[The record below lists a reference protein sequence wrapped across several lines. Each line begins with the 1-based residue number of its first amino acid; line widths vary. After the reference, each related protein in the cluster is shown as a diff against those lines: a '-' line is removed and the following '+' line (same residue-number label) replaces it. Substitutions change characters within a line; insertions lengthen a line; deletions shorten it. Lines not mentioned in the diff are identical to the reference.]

1 MGEKYPRGEADS
13 MVRVHIICEGQKEET
28 FINEVL
34 MPEFSKKG
42 IYLYPALIGRP
53 GHKGGNVKY
62 SRMKTDI
69 ENRLNDEDAYCTTFF
84 DFYGLDSNF
93 PGKEIALGHTNLS
106 KKKQILE
113 EQFVQK
119 LIDDIGENNLRR
131 FIPYV
136 QMYEFEGLL
145 FSDSEAIASNLGVN
159 LASVERIVTEFDT
172 PEHIN
177 NSARTA
183 PSKRLQALSSS
194 YDKVFLGSLIA
205 LDVGIEKMRGKCAG
219 FDNWLT
225 QIEKLTPI

>member
-1 MGEKYPRGEADS
+1 
-13 MVRVHIICEGQKEET
+13 MVRVHIICEGQTEET

-34 MPEFSKKG
+34 MPDFSRKG

-69 ENRLNDEDAYCTTFF
+69 ENRLNDEEAYCTTFF
-84 DFYGLDSNF
+84 DFYGLHPDF
-93 PGKEIALGHTNLS
+93 PGKQIALGHTNLNS
-106 KKKQILE
+106 KKQVLE
-113 EQFVQK
+113 DAFLQK
-119 LIDDIGENNLRR
+119 LSDDLGENKIRR

-145 FSDSEAIASNLGVN
+145 FSASEAIASNLGVS
-159 LASVERIVTEFDT
+159 LSSVETIINEFDT

-177 NSARTA
+177 NSRQTA
-183 PSKRLQALSSS
+183 PSKRLKNLSRG

-205 LDVGIEKMRGKCAG
+205 LDVGINEMREKCVG
-219 FDNWLT
+219 FNNWLN
-225 QIEKLTPI
+225 QLERLTNIDI

>member
-1 MGEKYPRGEADS
+1 
-13 MVRVHIICEGQKEET
+13 MVRVHIICEGQTEET

-62 SRMKTDI
+62 SRMKIDI
-69 ENRLNDEDAYCTTFF
+69 ENRLNDKEAYCTTFF

-93 PGKEIALGHTNLS
+93 PGKEIALGYSSLS
-106 KKKQILE
+106 SKKQILE
-113 EQFVQK
+113 DQFLQK
-119 LIDDIGENNLRR
+119 LIQDIGENHLKR

-159 LASVERIVTEFDT
+159 LASVERIVTEFNT

-177 NSARTA
+177 NSPQTA

-205 LDVGIEKMRGKCAG
+205 LDVGIAKMREKCAG

-225 QIEKLTPI
+225 QIEQLTPI